1 MRAPALLDRLS
12 IDEKYERFTPS
23 APLGFWPNY
32 DFALGLSRPSMTNRE
47 LSHFFHQL
55 IRFWRRCRLK
65 KTVSKWLIVILT
77 ATRWGQ
83 KRNGDYDLLCKA
95 FDE

>member
-1 MRAPALLDRLS
+1 
-12 IDEKYERFTPS
+12 
-23 APLGFWPNY
+23 
-32 DFALGLSRPSMTNRE
+32 MTNRE